1 MSVVAV
7 CAIAWFVVKKFLMSL
22 VSVGVLHFLAF
33 VIVKWLR
40 SGWRFVCVVVVGMWL
55 LLFSL
60 VCVVSYCVSWVARVN
75 GGVASGLGGALV
87 LSGGCGSNIV
97 PFLTYFAQRAEG
109 VLGMLDL
116 DLRWGWARSRFY
128 T

>member
-1 MSVVAV
+1 MVQWLLSV
-7 CAIAWFVVKKFLMSL
+7 
-22 VSVGVLHFLAF
+22 
-33 VIVKWLR
+33 
-40 SGWRFVCVVVVGMWL
+40 WRFECIVVVGMRL
-55 LLFSL
+55 LPFSL
-60 VCVVSYCVSWVARVN
+60 DCVVSLCVSWVARVN

-97 PFLTYFAQRAEG
+97 PFLTHFAQRAEG

-116 DLRWGWARSRFY
+116 GLRWGWARSRLY